1 LNAFRVRK
9 LKRGG
14 KFNNGIDFYSFLS
27 IHKGDNIKA
36 LTKTGYS
43 ICFRIAAMSI
53 FEITSVNVK
62 TVLWTANQYKGDVCS
77 VEIPS
82 EFF

>member
-1 LNAFRVRK
+1 MFQD
-9 LKRGG
+9 RGDVHLR
-14 KFNNGIDFYSFLS
+14 NNVGE
-27 IHKGDNIKA
+27 
-36 LTKTGYS
+36 
-43 ICFRIAAMSI
+43 C
-53 FEITSVNVK
+53 K